1 MGATTTMIIIIII
14 IIILILIIIIINIW
28 KQYQDNTQNIPYK
41 NCHTRNITHHKESA
55 TS

>member
-1 MGATTTMIIIIII
+1 VDVEKGNCLYLAVDNNNNKNNNNNSRTTLNKFFT
-14 IIILILIIIIINIW
+14 
-28 KQYQDNTQNIPYK
+28 K